1 MAKRIF
7 LLLSSLLPVL
17 GLCLAFSTG
26 AVAAQFETLHP
37 GIKTIGIWLP
47 DANVRLNVNVWYP
60 SVRKATLVN
69 YNPWKIIAARN
80 GKEAVGRFPLLLL
93 SHDSSGERFSHHSLA
108 ALLAR
113 SGFVV
118 VAPTHHGDNTNNMQ
132 NLFSLQQLTQRVAQ
146 LKTTLDTVLQHPE
159 TMHSI
164 DPDRIG
170 ILGFGT
176 GGTAALL
183 MGGALLSKD
192 GWADYCAKAGSADS
206 YCAPW
211 AAGRMNTLV
220 QGLPLK
226 ASLADQRIK
235 AVAAIAPAYGM
246 LFTKQSLQY
255 FYPPLLLVRAE
266 NDSVNRSPWHVDA
279 LRGLFAKVPQFYVL
293 PGADA
298 ASLTA
303 PCPPAFQRDLPE
315 QCNSVSPAERTTI
328 HSHLERVVSK
338 FFLQI
343 LGDRT
348 NLPTIPPPPDLT
360 PAPAVRAPA
369 PAASPSASGGGKR
382 PSRANPKS
390 TR

>member
-1 MAKRIF
+1 MF
-7 LLLSSLLPVL
+7 CLP
-17 GLCLAFSTG
+17 
-26 AVAAQFETLHP
+26 AVTLAAQFETLHP
-37 GIKTIGIWLP
+37 GIKTLGIWLP
-47 DANVRLNVNVWYP
+47 DANVRLNINVWYP
-60 SVRKATLVN
+60 SVRKATVVN
-69 YNPWKIIAARN
+69 YNPWKIIASRN

-93 SHDSSGERFSHHSLA
+93 SHDSPSGRFSHHGLA

-132 NLFSLQQLTQRVAQ
+132 NLFSLQQLTQRVMQ
-146 LKTTLDTVLQHPE
+146 MKTTLDTVLLHPE

-176 GGTAALL
+176 GGTTALL

-192 GWADYCAKAGSADS
+192 GWANYCAKAGKADT
-206 YCAPW
+206 YCSSW
-211 AAGRMNTLV
+211 AAARMQELV
-220 QGLPLK
+220 QALPLK

-246 LFTKQSLQY
+246 LFTQQSLQY

-266 NDSVNRSPWHVDA
+266 KDRVNRSPWHADA
-279 LRGLFAKVPQFYVL
+279 LRGLFAKVPQFYTI
-293 PGADA
+293 PDADA
-298 ASLTA
+298 ASLSA
-303 PCPPAFQRDLPE
+303 PCPPAFQRELPE
-315 QCNSVSPAERTTI
+315 QCNSVSAAERSTI
-328 HSHLERVVSK
+328 HSHLESAVSK

-348 NLPTIPPPPDLT
+348 NLPNIPPPPDLT
-360 PAPAVRAPA
+360 PPPAPRNPA
-369 PAASPSASGGGKR
+369 PAAAPSGSGSGKR
-382 PSRANPKS
+382 SSRGTPPAG
-390 TR
+390 R

>member
-1 MAKRIF
+1 MLAI
-7 LLLSSLLPVL
+7 P
-17 GLCLAFSTG
+17 CLAS
-26 AVAAQFETLHP
+26 AAQFETLHP
-37 GIKTIGIWLP
+37 GVKTLGIWLP
-47 DANVRLNVNVWYP
+47 DSNVRLNINIWYP
-60 SVRKATLVN
+60 SVRKPTVVN

-93 SHDSSGERFSHHSLA
+93 SHDSPASRFSHHTLA

-146 LKTTLDTVLQHPE
+146 MKTTLDTVLQHPE
-159 TMHSI
+159 TMHTI

-176 GGTAALL
+176 GGTTALL
-183 MGGALLSKD
+183 MGGALLSTE
-192 GWADYCAKAGSADS
+192 GWANYCTKAGSADT
-206 YCAPW
+206 YCSSW
-211 AAGRMNTLV
+211 ASTRMEQLV
-220 QGLPLK
+220 RSLPLK

-255 FYPPLLLVRAE
+255 FHPPLLLVRAE
-266 NDSVNRSPWHVDA
+266 NDQVNRSPLHADA
-279 LRGLFAKVPQFYVL
+279 MRELFPKVPQFYTL
-293 PGADA
+293 AGADS
-298 ASLTA
+298 ASLAA
-303 PCPPAFQRDLPE
+303 PCPPTFQRDLPE
-315 QCNSVSPAERTTI
+315 QCNSVSPSERATI
-328 HSHLERVVSK
+328 HSHLENMVTK

-348 NLPTIPPPPDLT
+348 NLPIIPMPPDLT
-360 PAPAVRAPA
+360 PKAPA
-369 PAASPSASGGGKR
+369 PSASPALPTTGSSSGKK
-382 PSRANPKS
+382 SRRGNTGS
-390 TR
+390 SR